1 MHDVVYLL
9 DGRVGIVKKFW
20 TTCDSDAIVVML
32 QLLQQVDENVFDK
45 SIDFDIAIDADTIAD
60 AAMWFDVAPGKI
72 HVIKP
77 VRAMF

>member
-1 MHDVVYLL
+1 MRDVVYLL
-9 DGRVGIVKKFW
+9 DGRVGIVKQFW
-20 TTCDSDAIVVML
+20 STCDSDAIVVLM

-45 SIDFDIAIDADTIAD
+45 SNDFDIAIDADAIAD